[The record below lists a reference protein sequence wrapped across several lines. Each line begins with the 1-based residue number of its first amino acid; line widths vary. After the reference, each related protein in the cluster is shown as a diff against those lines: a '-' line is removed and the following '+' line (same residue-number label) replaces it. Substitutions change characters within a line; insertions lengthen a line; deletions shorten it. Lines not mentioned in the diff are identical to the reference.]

1 MPEQLAALR
10 STAVRLVEIMHSAP
24 LVSRPESRIL
34 PRLSRGR
41 RGTAWL
47 TAVDYANEHV
57 HILWRDDR
65 VLSSVARSQGVA
77 SLGMLALIDACVQ
90 GNLMA
95 PREGLV
101 IKAEPRGGRLLVAA
115 A

>member
-1 MPEQLAALR
+1 M
-10 STAVRLVEIMHSAP
+10 
-24 LVSRPESRIL
+24 
-34 PRLSRGR
+34 
-41 RGTAWL
+41 
-47 TAVDYANEHV
+47 
-57 HILWRDDR
+57 
-65 VLSSVARSQGVA
+65 A